1 MPTRRELTNTNRRE
15 SILRVFAARVARD
28 GYSDTSI
35 ADIASDLGVSKGTIV
50 HHFGTKL
57 RLLESVQVT
66 YMQRRLAEAHHVISV
81 LSSPSGQLAGIIYA
95 LLKCH
100 RDDRD
105 ATLTFTRELVR
116 YAGED
121 QLGVVR
127 TQRAIYTSLVRQ
139 IIDRGVES
147 GEFHTDDPHIVT
159 LQLFGMCN
167 WAWAWYSP
175 TGEAS
180 LEQIAGTYLGV
191 VLGGLQTE
199 RVEDLDALLK
209 EAIAAVQ
216 AAPLSVEEELVV

>member
-1 MPTRRELTNTNRRE
+1 MQSRREAANVNRRE
-15 SILRVFAARVARD
+15 DILRAFAARVARD

-35 ADIASDLGVSKGTIV
+35 ADIAGDLGISKGTIV

-66 YMQRRLAEAHHVISV
+66 YMERRLAEAHHVISV
-81 LSSPSGQLAGIIYA
+81 LSAPSGQLAGIVYA
-95 LLKCH
+95 LLRCH

-116 YAGED
+116 YAAED

-127 TQRAIYTSLVRQ
+127 TQRAVYESLVRQ
-139 IIDRGVES
+139 IIDRGIES
-147 GEFHTDDPHIVT
+147 GEFHSDDSHVAT

-175 TGEAS
+175 SGERS
-180 LEQIAGTYLGV
+180 VEQIAATYLGTI
-191 VLGGLQTE
+191 LGGL
-199 RVEDLDALLK
+199 RAAPAADLPQLLA
-209 EAIAAVQ
+209 EAIAAV
-216 AAPLSVEEELVV
+216 EEAGA